1 MPERFHPSEGDYVCE
16 LRRHDRVSEITLGGE
31 LDLAVLPRLN
41 SALRAALEF
50 APTDALVLDLTAVT
64 FADSSAL
71 HWLIWARRHAVAAG
85 AGFDVTTAPRVMRDL
100 LAFSGLEQYL
110 SA

>member
-1 MPERFHPSEGDYVCE
+1 MPKRFHPSEGDYVCE
-16 LRRHDRVSEITLGGE
+16 LRRHDRVSEITLGGK

-50 APTDALVLDLTAVT
+50 APTDALALDLTAVT

-85 AGFDVTTAPRVMRDL
+85 AGFDVTTAPRMMRDL
-100 LAFSGLEQYL
+100 LAFSDLEQYL